1 MRGVGLAYLARTG
14 FSVDEERKQQH
25 QLELGSFFKGKG
37 VVERFMSPRPLLL
50 ETTSCTAAGTNVYNT
65 EMEILN
71 THISRTHQ
79 LKCSQRPAASKKY
92 NAKKK
97 TYMACMTLVIIFHVI
112 LYVILYR
119 K

>member
-25 QLELGSFFKGKG
+25 QLELGSFFEGKG
-37 VVERFMSPRPLLL
+37 VVERFTLPRPLLL
-50 ETTSCTAAGTNVYNT
+50 ETTAAGTNMYNT

-97 TYMACMTLVIIFHVI
+97 HTWHV
-112 LYVILYR
+112 
-119 K
+119 